1 MMARQATM
9 TGWRRARLASV
20 ASLAG
25 LAVLITGLAPASTA
39 SAQERPRTV
48 LEMLFGGGTRA
59 VPERRII
66 RKKVIRNK
74 KPSARK
80 QTKATSKAKV
90 QKKASRSSS
99 KKQQSSRQKSTT
111 PASTGTSQIADN
123 EQAPKDAD
131 AQKVLVVGDFL
142 ADSLADGLDAIYAD
156 KEMVTVESRI
166 NGSSGLVRDDFYDW
180 PENLGPIIDEEKPA
194 VLVMMIGS
202 NDRQPIETGSGT
214 LSPRS
219 EAWTTEYEKR
229 IAEIA
234 EIVKNRNLPLIWV
247 GMPSFKF
254 ERMSE
259 DMVFLNDLYRKG
271 ATTVSGQ
278 FVDIWEG
285 FVDANGSFVYSGPGV
300 SGQQVQLRNSD
311 GITMTGA
318 GDDKMA
324 FFVERAIA
332 RVLKNSASPLISLS
346 DEQLPNMQLPPLGNA
361 ANAVSAA
368 PMSIDDPAL
377 DGADTLLGGGTTS
390 GFTLEPSPRDRL
402 IAGNGTGDVQ
412 GRADNFAWNE
422 KTGAVVPEGPPI
434 AYRGSLDLNAVRA
447 SEGIKP
453 PKEMPSIVDAIIQDW
468 ADDNQAAKGDAP
480 AN

>member
-9 TGWRRARLASV
+9 TVWRRARLALV
-20 ASLAG
+20 AAIAG
-25 LAVLITGLAPASTA
+25 CAVLITGLAPTGTV

-59 VPERRII
+59 VPERRVI
-66 RKKVIRNK
+66 RKKVIRK
-74 KPSARK
+74 KKSSVRK
-80 QTKATSKAKV
+80 KTKASRKAKV
-90 QKKASRSSS
+90 RKKKARQGSSQKRRASRT
-99 KKQQSSRQKSTT
+99 ST
-111 PASTGTSQIADN
+111 ARTSAVQVAED
-123 EQAPKDAD
+123 EQTPKDAN

-142 ADSLADGLDAIYAD
+142 ADSLADGLDTIYED
-156 KEMVTVESRI
+156 NEMVAVEARS

-180 PENLGPIIDEEKPA
+180 PNNLGPIIDEEKPA
-194 VLVMMIGS
+194 VLVLALGS

-229 IAEIA
+229 IAKIA
-234 EIVKNRNLPLIWV
+234 EIVKSRNIPLIWV

-271 ATTVSGQ
+271 ATNVSGQ

-311 GITMTGA
+311 GITMTEA

-332 RVLKNSASPLISLS
+332 RVLKNSASPAISLS
-346 DEQLPNMQLPPLGNA
+346 AEQLPNMQLPPLGNA
-361 ANAVSAA
+361 ANAVTAA

-422 KTGAVVPEGPPI
+422 KTRAVVPEGPPI

-447 SEGIKP
+447 SEGLKP
-453 PKEMPSIVDAIIQDW
+453 PEEMPSILDAIIQDW
-468 ADDNQAAKGDAP
+468 NADSDAARGEVP
-480 AN
+480 GN

>member
-1 MMARQATM
+1 MMIRQATM
-9 TGWRRARLASV
+9 AGWRRARLVLV
-20 ASLAG
+20 ASFAAI
-25 LAVLITGLAPASTA
+25 AVLLTAIVPSSTV

-59 VPERRII
+59 VPERRVI
-66 RKKVIRNK
+66 RKKVIRQK
-74 KPSARK
+74 KSSGRK
-80 QTKATSKAKV
+80 QTKAR
-90 QKKASRSSS
+90 KKTRQSSS
-99 KKQQSSRQKSTT
+99 KKQ
-111 PASTGTSQIADN
+111 PASRKATTRASASQVAEDG
-123 EQAPKDAD
+123 QTPKDAN

-142 ADSLADGLDAIYAD
+142 ADSLADGLDAIYGD
-156 KEMVTVESRI
+156 NEMVTVKSRI

-180 PENLGPIIDEEKPA
+180 PKNLGPIIDEEKPA
-194 VLVMMIGS
+194 VLVVALGS
-202 NDRQPIETGSGT
+202 NDRQPIELGSGT

-219 EAWTTEYEKR
+219 EAWTKEYEKR

-234 EIVKNRNLPLIWV
+234 EIVKNRNIPLIWV

-271 ATTVSGQ
+271 ATKVSGQ

-311 GITMTGA
+311 GITMTEA

-324 FFVERAIA
+324 FFAERAIA

-346 DEQLPNMQLPPLGNA
+346 AEQLPNMQLPPLGNA
-361 ANAVSAA
+361 ANAVTAA
-368 PMSIDDPAL
+368 PISIDDPAL
-377 DGADTLLGGGTTS
+377 DGADTLLGGGSTG

-402 IAGNGTGDVQ
+402 IAGNGTGEVQ

-422 KTGAVVPEGPPI
+422 KTRAVAPEGPPI

-447 SEGIKP
+447 SEGMKP

-468 ADDNQAAKGDAP
+468 TKDNQAAKGDAP
-480 AN
+480 AD

>member
-9 TGWRRARLASV
+9 AGWRRARLAFV

-59 VPERRII
+59 VPERRVI
-66 RKKVIRNK
+66 RKKVIRKK

-80 QTKATSKAKV
+80 PATASRKAKV
-90 QKKASRSSS
+90 QRKARPSSPKKPQRAS
-99 KKQQSSRQKSTT
+99 QKATT
-111 PASTGTSQIADN
+111 PASISQVAES
-123 EQAPKDAD
+123 EQTPKDAN

-142 ADSLADGLDAIYAD
+142 ADSLADGLNAIYYD
-156 KEMVTVESRI
+156 NEMVTVESRI

-180 PENLGPIIDEEKPA
+180 PNNLGPIIDEEKPA

-202 NDRQPIETGSGT
+202 NDRQPIEMGSGT

-219 EAWTTEYEKR
+219 ETWTTEYEKR
-229 IAEIA
+229 IGEIA
-234 EIVKNRNLPLIWV
+234 EIVKNRNVPLIWV

-271 ATTVSGQ
+271 ATKVSGQ

-311 GITMTGA
+311 GITMTEA

-377 DGADTLLGGGTTS
+377 AGAETLLGGGATS

-422 KTGAVVPEGPPI
+422 KTHAVVPEGPPI

-453 PKEMPSIVDAIIQDW
+453 PEEMPSIVDAIIQDW

>member
-9 TGWRRARLASV
+9 TVWRRARLALV
-20 ASLAG
+20 AAIAG
-25 LAVLITGLAPASTA
+25 CAVLITGLAPTGTV

-59 VPERRII
+59 APERRVI
-66 RKKVIRNK
+66 RKKVIRK
-74 KPSARK
+74 KKSSVRK
-80 QTKATSKAKV
+80 KTKASRKAKV
-90 QKKASRSSS
+90 RKKARRSSS
-99 KKQQSSRQKSTT
+99 KKQATSRKSTT
-111 PASTGTSQIADN
+111 RASAAQIAED
-123 EQAPKDAD
+123 EQTTKDAN

-142 ADSLADGLDAIYAD
+142 ADSLADGLDTIYGD
-156 KEMVTVESRI
+156 NEMVTVESRI

-180 PENLGPIIDEEKPA
+180 PKNLGPIIDEEKPA

-202 NDRQPIETGSGT
+202 NDRQPIELGSRT

-219 EAWTTEYEKR
+219 EAWTKEYESR
-229 IAEIA
+229 IGGIA
-234 EIVKNRNLPLIWV
+234 EIVKNRNIPLIWV

-271 ATTVSGQ
+271 ATKVSGQ

-285 FVDANGSFVYSGPGV
+285 FVDANGNFVYSGPGV

-311 GITMTGA
+311 GITMTEA

-324 FFVERAIA
+324 FFAERAIA

-346 DEQLPNMQLPPLGNA
+346 AEQLPNMQLPPLGNA
-361 ANAVSAA
+361 ANAVTAA

-377 DGADTLLGGGTTS
+377 DGADTLLGGGTTR

-422 KTGAVVPEGPPI
+422 KTRAVVPEGPPI

-447 SEGIKP
+447 SEGLKP
-453 PKEMPSIVDAIIQDW
+453 PEEMPSILDAIIQDW
-468 ADDNQAAKGDAP
+468 NADSDAARGDGP